1 MVEYQKLLT
10 NLDLKLSMGVV
21 FTKFSGREFYS
32 LIVRGKKE
40 NLKTSFFALGTT
52 NLKG

>member
-1 MVEYQKLLT
+1 M
-10 NLDLKLSMGVV
+10 DIV
-21 FTKFSGREFYS
+21 FTKSSGREFHS

-52 NLKG
+52 NLKRVTPTGSSFAV